1 MGEEEAV
8 EEIEKE
14 CSMNLPEF
22 RERGSGG
29 GSGGGGGG
37 GGKSDDGEEER
48 RVEE

>member
-29 GSGGGGGG
+29 GGGGGGVE
-37 GGKSDDGEEER
+37 SDDGEEER

>member
-1 MGEEEAV
+1 MGEEEEV

-29 GSGGGGGG
+29 GGGGGGVE
-37 GGKSDDGEEER
+37 SDDGEEER